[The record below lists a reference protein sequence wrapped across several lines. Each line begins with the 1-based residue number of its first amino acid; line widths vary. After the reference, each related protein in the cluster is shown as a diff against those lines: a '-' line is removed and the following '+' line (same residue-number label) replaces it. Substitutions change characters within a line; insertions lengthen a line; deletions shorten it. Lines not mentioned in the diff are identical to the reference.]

1 MGDGWEIMRGVWGG
15 VGGAEGG
22 RVSLPALQSPEEP
35 TAEGEEED
43 IGEPHDEPRVGA
55 GPIFQDA
62 IAEHEQREVG
72 DADGEAEAESDGCFP
87 ALGGDT
93 EGQADDDK
101 DEAGEGEAKA
111 FV

>member
-1 MGDGWEIMRGVWGG
+1 MGRGWGS
-15 VGGAEGG
+15 GG
-22 RVSLPALQSPEEP
+22 REGSLPALQSPEEP

-43 IGEPHDEPRVGA
+43 IGEPHDEPRVRAGA
-55 GPIFQDA
+55 IFQDT

-72 DADGEAEAESDGCFP
+72 DADGEAEPESDGCFP
-87 ALGGDT
+87 ALGGDS